1 VIEEMS
7 IDYFGGVT
15 GTRKIGLLGEKPSQ
29 CHSVHHKSHTYC
41 PGIKPATLQKQ
52 ASN

>member
-1 VIEEMS
+1 MS
-7 IDYFGGVT
+7 IDYFDGVT
-15 GTRKIGLLGEKPSQ
+15 ETQKTGLFGKEPSQ